1 MRDFATF
8 LLVGAAAF
16 LVYKALENKPINL
29 GSNAKEGDNKKTLP
43 PLAKDQPQLDEFMA
57 EDVVIEPIEV
67 SMPSTFDVNVVD
79 PKFGNNFFNNGISV
93 Y

>member
-1 MRDFATF
+1 MKDLATF

-29 GSNAKEGDNKKTLP
+29 GTDAKEGDDKKTLP
-43 PLAKDQPQLDEFMA
+43 PLAKDRLQLDQFMTEEVA
-57 EDVVIEPIEV
+57 IEPIEV
-67 SMPSTFDVNVVD
+67 SLPSTFDVNVVD

>member
-1 MRDFATF
+1 MTEEVA
-8 LLVGAAAF
+8 
-16 LVYKALENKPINL
+16 
-29 GSNAKEGDNKKTLP
+29 
-43 PLAKDQPQLDEFMA
+43 
-57 EDVVIEPIEV
+57 IEPIEV